1 MKVWGLR
8 LSSNCAEIAS
18 GVLYVRVFMIGNR
31 VGGQV
36 ILPLL
41 LNRTPVR
48 LLEYRAPSFGIKAGL
63 GLTASE

>member
-1 MKVWGLR
+1 M
-8 LSSNCAEIAS
+8 
-18 GVLYVRVFMIGNR
+18 RVFMIGNR

-48 LLEYRAPSFGIKAGL
+48 LLEFRAPSFGIKAGL